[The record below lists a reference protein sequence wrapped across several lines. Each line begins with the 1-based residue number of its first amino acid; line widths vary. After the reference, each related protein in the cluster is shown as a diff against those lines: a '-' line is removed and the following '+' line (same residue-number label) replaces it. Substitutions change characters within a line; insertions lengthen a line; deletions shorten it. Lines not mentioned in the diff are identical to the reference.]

1 MGFPIAMF
9 DCTWKS
15 MSPFPLRLASAGPT
29 DQPQGLPEVPWL
41 TAMVGADVAT
51 WVFSATYTTG
61 IYKNTYYIC
70 SHM

>member
-15 MSPFPLRLASAGPT
+15 MSPSPLRLASAGTT

-41 TAMVGADVAT
+41 GTAMVGAADVAT
-51 WVFSATYTTG
+51 LVFSPT
-61 IYKNTYYIC
+61 
-70 SHM
+70 